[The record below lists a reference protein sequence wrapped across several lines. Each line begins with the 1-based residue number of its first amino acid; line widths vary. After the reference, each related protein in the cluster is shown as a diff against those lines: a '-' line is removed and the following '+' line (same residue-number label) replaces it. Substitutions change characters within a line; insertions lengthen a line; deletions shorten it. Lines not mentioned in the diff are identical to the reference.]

1 MRHSFPARNV
11 LRKIII
17 TIYII
22 LVATLITATIVE
34 RVQGTAFV
42 QDFLYHSLWFGCMWG
57 VLAVTATM
65 LFVQLSFWRQL
76 SRFLLHASLLVIL
89 LGALATYINGE
100 NGYLHLRNGES
111 ARQFIL
117 SSNGSRQNMP
127 FEMKLDNF
135 EIEYYPGTDMPADYI
150 SNITC
155 SDGSSMPVKAEISMN
170 KIFTRDGYR
179 FYQSSFDHDK
189 QGSILY
195 VNYDPYGTA
204 ITYAGYVMLV
214 FSMIILLLDRKS
226 EFRKLLRN
234 PLLKKSLPA
243 LAILFSTM
251 QLQAEVKT
259 LPVLDRVSADSLASK
274 QIIYNGRVAP
284 FNTLARD
291 FLQKLSGH
299 DSYDNLTPEQVIG
312 GWLLHP
318 EIWQD
323 EPMIL
328 IKNKQ
333 LREKLGLKNEY
344 AALTDLFDGK
354 NYLLQ
359 QYWDEYGGSGKMGKA
374 IRDVDEKVGLIL
386 MLRNGTLIVPIPED
400 GSVER
405 LPDMKINAEL
415 LYNRL
420 PFDRLMFMTC
430 ITLGILSF
438 IRILYG
444 TTRQSIKRHATLRK
458 IDCFFKI
465 ALIAAMLFHLCS
477 YILRWYISNRIPLSN
492 GYETMQFLALC
503 TLVTAVALCRRFSFA
518 IPFGFILAGFT
529 LLVAHISKMDPQIT
543 QLMPVLVSPWLSA
556 HVSVIMIAYCLLAFI
571 MLDGVL
577 ALILISHESCTEQV
591 KQLTLLSRLLL
602 YPAVFLL
609 TIGIFLG
616 AVWANV
622 SWGSYWSWDPK
633 EVWALI
639 TLLIY
644 AAAFHTSSIK
654 AFARPRFFHIY
665 MVGAF
670 LAVLMTYF
678 GVNYL
683 LGGMHSYA

>member
-1 MRHSFPARNV
+1 M
-11 LRKIII
+11 
-17 TIYII
+17 
-22 LVATLITATIVE
+22 VATLIAATVIE

-42 QDFLYHSLWFGCMWG
+42 QDFLYNSLWFGCMWG
-57 VLAVTATM
+57 VLAVTAM
-65 LFVQLSFWRQL
+65 LLFVQLSFWRQFP
-76 SRFLLHASLLVIL
+76 RFMLHASMLVIL
-89 LGALATYINGE
+89 AGALATHISGE

-111 ARQFIL
+111 ARHFIL
-117 SSNGSRQNMP
+117 SDNGTRQEMP
-127 FEMKLDNF
+127 FEIKLDNF

-155 SDGSSMPVKAEISMN
+155 DVGNSMPVKTIISMN
-170 KIFTRDGYR
+170 KIFTCNGYR

-189 QGSILY
+189 QGSILH
-195 VNYDPYGTA
+195 VNYDPYGTS
-204 ITYAGYVMLV
+204 ITYAGYIMLAI
-214 FSMIILLLDRKS
+214 SMFALLLDRKS
-226 EFRKLLRN
+226 DFRKLLCN
-234 PLLKKSLPA
+234 PLLKKSLPV
-243 LAILFSTM
+243 LAILLSTM

-259 LPVLDRVSADSLASK
+259 LPVLDRSAADSLAAK

-318 EIWQD
+318 EIWQN
-323 EPMIL
+323 EPVIL

-333 LREKLGLKNEY
+333 LRDKLGIQDEY
-344 AALTDLFDGK
+344 AALTDLFKGK

-359 QYWDEYGGSGKMGKA
+359 QYWDEYGNSDKMGKA

-386 MLRNGTLIVPIPED
+386 MLLNGTLIKPLPDD
-400 GSVER
+400 GSVAR
-405 LPDMKINAEL
+405 LPEVKIKAEL
-415 LYNRL
+415 LYNKL
-420 PFDRLMFMTC
+420 PFDRILFMTC

-438 IRILYG
+438 TRILYG
-444 TTRQSIKRHATLRK
+444 TTRQSIKKHASLQK
-458 IDCFFKI
+458 VDCFFQTV
-465 ALIAAMLFHLCS
+465 LVAAMLFQLCN
-477 YILRWYISNRIPLSN
+477 YMLRWYISNRIPLSN

-503 TLVTAVALCRRFSFA
+503 TLFTAVILCRRFPFA

-529 LLVAHISKMDPQIT
+529 LLVSNIGKMDPQIT
-543 QLMPVLVSPWLSA
+543 QLMPVLVSPWLST
-556 HVSVIMIAYCLLAFI
+556 HVSAIMIAYCLFAFI
-571 MLDGVL
+571 MLDGGL
-577 ALILISHESCTEQV
+577 ALILMSRKECSGQV
-591 KQLTLLSRLLL
+591 RQLTILSRLLL

-609 TIGIFLG
+609 TVGIFLG

-622 SWGSYWSWDPK
+622 SWGRYWAWDPK

-644 AAAFHTSSIK
+644 AAPFHTHSIK

-670 LAVLMTYF
+670 LAVLMTFF